1 MSVTITVTATQYF
14 IDHTGISGGCSLT
27 MKLWFI
33 DMWGMILFNNYPSDF
48 L

>member
-27 MKLWFI
+27 MKLCFI
-33 DMWGMILFNNYPSDF
+33 EICEACII
-48 L
+48 